1 MYFQFQWD
9 FGLIRFGFFIWKPI
23 FKINQIDNLV
33 LNSSKLNRNTFFGFI
48 EILVRLGQFETKVMN
63 SFYKVL
69 EAHHFLELF
78 WCETTTLRYFCQN
91 PTLLSISKFEIQ
103 FSHSI
108 NCIKKKKNLWHVWW
122 SFDFFF
128 LKNGISFLIISL
140 YDF

>member
-78 WCETTTLRYFCQN
+78 WCETTTLLVFLPKSNTIIDLKVRD
-91 PTLLSISKFEIQ
+91 SILPLHKLY
-103 FSHSI
+103 
-108 NCIKKKKNLWHVWW
+108 KKKKKIYGMCDDHLIF
-122 SFDFFF
+122 SF
-128 LKNGISFLIISL
+128 
-140 YDF
+140 